1 MKFLPLIWSGLW
13 RKPVRTGLILF
24 QVAMVFA
31 LFGILQGMK
40 SGVERAVAN
49 TRADILIVLPAVF
62 GGAPLPIAY
71 RERLQS
77 MQGVKLVSYADAIT
91 TTYQRPTQVV
101 GVFAVAPDDVWEYL
115 DPQLFQ
121 ILPKDMEAL
130 KRSRTGALMS
140 ADIGRKYGWH
150 IGDRVPLMSPTL
162 QSNGSGTWY
171 FDIVGLVTDH
181 EFGEGGLIVTNYD
194 YLDQARAQNKGTVRN
209 FYVLADDPRHAA
221 ALAERIDHAFANSSN
236 ETRTMSFREG
246 AQQGMRAIGDLNFG
260 IRAIIG
266 AAVVAL
272 LFSTATMMM
281 QTIRE
286 RTAEFAVLKTLGF
299 TDRAVFLSVTAEG
312 LLMCVVGALVGLGLA
327 WAIFPFAAKFVSN
340 LAMPVEV
347 IGYGMIGAVLVAL
360 LSSALPAA
368 RAARLHVVEAL
379 AAR

>member
-1 MKFLPLIWSGLW
+1 MKYLPLIWSGLW

-49 TRADILIVLPAVF
+49 TRADILIVFPALF
-62 GGAPLPIAY
+62 GGTPLPIAY

-77 MQGVKLVSYADAIT
+77 IPGVKLVSYADSIT
-91 TTYQRPTQVV
+91 TTYQRPTQTV
-101 GVFAVAPDDVWEYL
+101 GVFAVAPDGVWEYL

-121 ILPKDMEAL
+121 ILPKDLEAL
-130 KRSRTGALMS
+130 QRSRTGALMS
-140 ADIGRKYGWH
+140 ADIGKKYGWH
-150 IGDRVPLMSPTL
+150 IGQRVPLTSPTL

-171 FDIVGLVTDH
+171 FDIVGMVTDR
-181 EFGEGGLIVTNYD
+181 EFGEGSLIVTNYD
-194 YLDQARAQNKGTVRN
+194 YLDQARAKNKGTVRN
-209 FYVLADDPRHAA
+209 FYVLADDPKHAS

-236 ETRTMSFREG
+236 ETRTISLREG
-246 AQQGMRAIGDLNFG
+246 AQQSMRAIGDLNFG
-260 IRAIIG
+260 IRAILG

-299 TDRAVFLSVTAEG
+299 TDRAVFLNVTAEG
-312 LLMCVVGALVGLGLA
+312 LLVCVVGALAGLGLA
-327 WAIFPFAAKFVSN
+327 CAIFPFAAKFISN
-340 LAMPVEV
+340 LSMPLAV
-347 IGYGMIGAVLVAL
+347 IGFGVIGAVLVAL
-360 LSSALPAA
+360 VSSALPAA
-368 RAARLHVVEAL
+368 RAARLKVVDAL